1 MEVVILTGVCAVFYA
16 LFAICAG
23 MAGGSIDKW
32 LASVLYNGVGTVV
45 PLILYLCGTGTG
57 RTTWKGAAWATLA
70 GVGVMLFSVVLARI
84 YNRGG
89 NLSFVVPALYG
100 GAILISSAFGW
111 LVLRERMTWL
121 SGAGLALI
129 LLGIACI
136 VTAKLRSV

>member
-1 MEVVILTGVCAVFYA
+1 MEVVILTAVCALFYA

-23 MAGGSIDKW
+23 MAGGSIDNW

-45 PLILYLCGTGTG
+45 PLIVYLCGAGTG
-57 RTTWKGAAWATLA
+57 KTTWKGATWATVA

-89 NLSFVVPALYG
+89 NVSFMVPALYG
-100 GAILISSAFGW
+100 GAILITSTFGW
-111 LVLRERMTWL
+111 IVLRERVTWL
-121 SGAGLALI
+121 GGAGLALI

-136 VTAKLRSV
+136 VTAQLGSA